1 MEVIEQLFVKKLRV
15 AMLHADVSVP
25 NSEFMRM

>member
-1 MEVIEQLFVKKLRV
+1 MEVIEQLFVKKLRI
-15 AMLHADVSVP
+15 AMLHADVSVL